1 MKETGI
7 KRKSKKKISYLI
19 LALVG
24 ALSLSQIFLPSPTKE
39 NYFSLNIK
47 DLAVLRLF
55 DIRFKNV
62 IGISFDGDTVV
73 SDAENVDFRAF
84 VIITNFKGLMHL
96 LIDSDIFPEYI
107 CIIYKEGKIEK

>member
-47 DLAVLRLF
+47 DDEVE
-55 DIRFKNV
+55 I
-62 IGISFDGDTVV
+62 
-73 SDAENVDFRAF
+73 
-84 VIITNFKGLMHL
+84 KGL
-96 LIDSDIFPEYI
+96 D
-107 CIIYKEGKIEK
+107 KKITLENIN